1 MKKRKSPVEELQCP
15 SCGDGIGS
23 VWQTTGKVCEGG
35 HGQGSPARASF
46 GCKGAAE
53 GMRFFP
59 GMEILMGSAKRGLA
73 VFISSFPQNG
83 FFTSVKEVC
92 EREKTKTFERE

>member
-1 MKKRKSPVEELQCP
+1 MESVAFGKRRGESAKA
-15 SCGDGIGS
+15 D
-23 VWQTTGKVCEGG
+23 TGRAVLRG
-35 HGQGSPARASF
+35 HFF

-92 EREKTKTFERE
+92 EREETKTFERE